1 MLKLI
6 MLIAILPNSFYFSMI
21 LLECKQNKGV
31 VTMTEGM
38 QEVLDI
44 IQMVFDTIRK
54 FILLILGRGDEIE
67 GENPEV

>member
-1 MLKLI
+1 
-6 MLIAILPNSFYFSMI
+6 
-21 LLECKQNKGV
+21 
-31 VTMTEGM
+31 MTEGM

-67 GENPEV
+67 SENPEV

>member
-1 MLKLI
+1 
-6 MLIAILPNSFYFSMI
+6 
-21 LLECKQNKGV
+21 
-31 VTMTEGM
+31 MTEGM